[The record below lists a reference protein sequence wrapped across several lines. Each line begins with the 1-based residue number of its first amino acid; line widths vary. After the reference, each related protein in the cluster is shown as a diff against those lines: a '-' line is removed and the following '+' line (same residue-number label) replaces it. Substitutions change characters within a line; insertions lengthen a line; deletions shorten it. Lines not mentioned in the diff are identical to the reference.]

1 MYSEPAESVN
11 YDEHLGV
18 RRVSENKQQHA
29 KLVNYLNTNFTSV
42 DLRWYWPISI
52 LKQNYPNQYNI
63 DQFFIHYKISLDR
76 RKIICGLIMYVIF
89 MPQILYAV
97 FVSNTFM

>member
-29 KLVNYLNTNFTSV
+29 KLPKYKFYKCRFKVILTNKYTETKLS
-42 DLRWYWPISI
+42 
-52 LKQNYPNQYNI
+52 
-63 DQFFIHYKISLDR
+63 
-76 RKIICGLIMYVIF
+76 
-89 MPQILYAV
+89 
-97 FVSNTFM
+97 